1 MSTKV
6 PRAWERSEFST
17 PHEASQVDN
26 ELLRQ
31 ADRYDI
37 YGEREVF
44 IVRVLT
50 RPVPLS
56 ADDFKAVMGASGD
69 DAVLLEGSSAAK
81 IVFVGR
87 IEPDDA
93 PSPHATIPDPC
104 SSAVGTNPGCAA
116 KIVSWHTKFFS
127 RSDYEGK
134 VPEIGDLVKVKIS
147 PGTFKY
153 NLQYAYFDTL
163 EAAGDAVPPA
173 ANCSHLDALFKGFDH
188 KNLGTI
194 IPPEDLNPETGKSD
208 DKCKAE
214 TPISQIDWSSIRSKA
229 MKTCKSTTKGCSM
242 CACKIPDSVGS
253 NWRSPQPT
261 LGNLLWMKKT
271 NKIKRILK
279 YNGNDEIGYDPHT
292 KTISGTKGVCV
303 GGDVEK
309 EYAKRLGMEYQRTSA
324 HKGGQMGYGYKKSVD
339 HANKVLKQG
348 NTLVH
353 CTHGADR
360 TGMIVGAWIKS
371 KEGGKKITGC
381 YALWKYATS
390 FNSWKGYIC
399 RSANLGFAA
408 YFDALCP
415 MTTFCN
421 GDMYEKCAACKKAG
435 VKHGTFGGPLIPAGW
450 KPSGVNPKDPP
461 NKCKKYP
468 GTTYF
473 KGTAKYQEGC
483 WSGSDSEGWKK
494 VGNAE

>member
-1 MSTKV
+1 MSTKI
-6 PRAWERSEFST
+6 PRGWERSEFST
-17 PHEASQVDN
+17 PHEASQVDS

-31 ADRYDI
+31 TDRYDI

-50 RPVPLS
+50 RPIPLK

-69 DAVLLEGSSAAK
+69 NATILEGDSASK

-93 PSPHATIPDPC
+93 PSPHSTIPDPC
-104 SSAVGTNPGCAA
+104 STAVGNSPACAA

-153 NLQYAYFDTL
+153 NLQYAYFDAL

-188 KNLGTI
+188 KNLSTI
-194 IPPEDLNPETGKSD
+194 IPPEDLNPITGKSD
-208 DKCKAE
+208 DKCSAE
-214 TPISQIDWSSIRSKA
+214 TPVDQIDWSSIRSKA
-229 MKTCKSTTKGCSM
+229 MRTSKSAMTGCSM
-242 CACKIPDSVGS
+242 CAAKIPDKVGT

-261 LGNLLWMKKT
+261 LGNLLWMSKT
-271 NKIKRILK
+271 NKITRVLK
-279 YNGNDEIGYDPHT
+279 YNGNDELGYDPDT
-292 KTISGTKGVCV
+292 KTISGTKGICV

-309 EYAKRLGMEYQRTSA
+309 AYAKRLGMEYKRASA
-324 HKGGQMGYGYKKSVD
+324 HKGGEMGYGYKKSVE
-339 HANKVLKQG
+339 HANGWLSKG
-348 NTLVH
+348 NTLIH

-371 KEGGKKITGC
+371 TAGGKKITGC

-390 FNSWKGYIC
+390 FNSWNLYIC
-399 RSANLGFAA
+399 IQGRVGFAA

-415 MTTFCN
+415 MTKFCN
-421 GDMYEKCAACKKAG
+421 GKMYAKCAACKKAG
-435 VKHGTFGGPLIPAGW
+435 VKDSLFGGPVIPAGW
-450 KPSGVNPKDPP
+450 KPTGVNPKDPL

-473 KGTAKYQEGC
+473 KGSAKYQEGC
-483 WSGSDSEGWKK
+483 WSGNDFEGWKK
-494 VGNAE
+494 VGDAE